1 MKNKMSKSIK
11 KHIRTEK
18 ARIRR
23 EAFSVKEEKD
33 KINKLY
39 QSLTKKDDNKVAG
52 STKNKD

>member
-23 EAFSVKEEKD
+23 EAFNVKEEKD
-33 KINKLY
+33 KIDKLY
-39 QSLTKKDDNKVAG
+39 QSLVKKNDNKATG

>member
-1 MKNKMSKSIK
+1 MSKSIK

-39 QSLTKKDDNKVAG
+39 QSLTKKDGNKVAG

>member
-1 MKNKMSKSIK
+1 MKIKMSKSIK

-23 EAFSVKEEKD
+23 ESFSLKERKEKV
-33 KINKLY
+33 NKLY
-39 QSLTKKDDNKVAG
+39 QGLIKKDDNKVAG